1 MKLKK
6 EEALET
12 LRLVESSKAQRQ
24 RWQAYAKKMKYAKNI
39 SFDDTIQ
46 SIEKLIGILF

>member
-12 LRLVESSKAQRQ
+12 LRSRVKQGAKTTLASIYKENEIRQ
-24 RWQAYAKKMKYAKNI
+24 KY
-39 SFDDTIQ
+39 F
-46 SIEKLIGILF
+46 F